1 MCVIPQVVWAPLNPV
16 PTIEHLGGGFVPRFT
31 ATRLSHFYRQF
42 SVSGE
47 IPYVVSKIKQLIND
61 NGEVFVVQSIETYEN
76 LPSPRTILAIL

>member
-42 SVSGE
+42 SLSLE
-47 IPYVVSKIKQLIND
+47 KSLMLSLKSNSLLMTTERFLLSSQ
-61 NGEVFVVQSIETYEN
+61 
-76 LPSPRTILAIL
+76 